1 VLTDRCCPCDIWRA
15 KMKKLKRYTV
25 RKTIRLT
32 RDVYARS
39 ALEASRIA
47 EDLGDTDAETFTSGW
62 WCRKDR
68 KGGY

>member
-1 VLTDRCCPCDIWRA
+1 
-15 KMKKLKRYTV
+15 MKKLRRYTV

-47 EDLGDTDAETFTSGW
+47 EDLGDTDARTFTSGW